1 MERDGRRLTHV
12 NGRRVEPV
20 TPVLARHPNRSIGN
34 RPTEPRCPK
43 HCDTAT
49 PPEHG
54 GGDQYVCVCCGT
66 QFTWK
71 GSPP

>member
-1 MERDGRRLTHV
+1 MTRTHTHTHV
-12 NGRRVEPV
+12 NGKRVAAWAPPRPV
-20 TPVLARHPNRSIGN
+20 TGALALAPA
-34 RPTEPRCPK
+34 CPK

-54 GGDQYVCVCCGT
+54 GGDQWVCVCCGT

-71 GSPP
+71 GKPS

>member
-1 MERDGRRLTHV
+1 MTPRV
-12 NGRRVEPV
+12 NGVRVAAWAPPQTPGRPLV
-20 TPVLARHPNRSIGN
+20 TG
-34 RPTEPRCPK
+34 PRCPK

-54 GGDQYVCVCCGT
+54 GGDQWVCVCCGT

-71 GSPP
+71 GKPS